1 MRADPRIRAAT
12 LRDMESRTQWLPAP
26 PSPAAE
32 PPVPFVYEP
41 GPVQPDDTKGQ
52 DGRSQSWLRRKLGAA
67 GAAIAAVLAKLKLL
81 LLVLPKLKLLITFGS
96 MLVWV

>member
-1 MRADPRIRAAT
+1 
-12 LRDMESRTQWLPAP
+12 MESSTQWLPAP

-52 DGRSQSWLRRKLGAA
+52 DGRSQSWLRRKLGETAA
-67 GAAIAAVLAKLKLL
+67 SPRYLHVMRGAGVKL
-81 LLVLPKLKLLITFGS
+81 VDPGE
-96 MLVWV
+96 